1 MTRKSRNGVTPE
13 AVIQN
18 LISSLDKFASEGI
31 RPSLTY
37 LIQEL
42 LNYFML
48 KERQFYN
55 EANSSICNGFYQRN
69 LSLSFGNLKLNIPR
83 VRFGNNFRSC
93 LLPQRWKR
101 YDKDYEEFLLAL
113 LSNGYTKA
121 KIQEIC
127 KSLGIAYSEV
137 AMQSIEE
144 LISQQLQYF
153 KTRTLPHELFAVF
166 IDAYNTDIMEEGKLK
181 KLAIFTAVG
190 IDLKGYKH
198 ILGYWIKQGSENL
211 GFWTEVFQDLINR
224 GLSKVVVFVTDN
236 FSGLNKIIRKLF
248 PVSDHQLCFLHFY
261 RNLKGKLTLKSTKQ
275 IYTLWKKIKEA
286 ESYDEGLNYFNEL
299 VEFVR
304 TYNPEYAQQIERQKE
319 NYLAF
324 LKYPEEIRRHIY
336 TTNIVESINS
346 GIELMRRE
354 HGGYFHSYKM
364 LETNLF
370 IQLSNLHDEW
380 MEKPNSKLAGA
391 SYELKQNFILK
402 FELEKIN
409 EVVL

>member
-1 MTRKSRNGVTPE
+1 MKTKSRNGVTPE

-18 LISSLDKFASEGI
+18 LISSLDNSASEGI

-55 EANSSICNGFYQRN
+55 EANSSTFNGFYQRN
-69 LSLSFGNLKLNIPR
+69 LALSFGNLKLNIPR

-127 KSLGIAYSEV
+127 KSLSIAYSEV

-166 IDAYNTDIMEEGKLK
+166 IVAYNTDIMEEGKLK
-181 KLAIFTAVG
+181 KLSIFTAVG

-275 IYTLWKKIKEA
+275 IYTLWKKIK
-286 ESYDEGLNYFNEL
+286 
-299 VEFVR
+299 
-304 TYNPEYAQQIERQKE
+304 
-319 NYLAF
+319 AF

-346 GIELMRRE
+346 GIELRRLK
-354 HGGYFHSYKM
+354 HGGYFGCS
-364 LETNLF
+364 
-370 IQLSNLHDEW
+370 
-380 MEKPNSKLAGA
+380 A
-391 SYELKQNFILK
+391 SSTMAFFCSAFHRLL
-402 FELEKIN
+402 L
-409 EVVL
+409 